1 MGKSYT
7 YKLDNTGGSEDKDGY
22 HNRSLDNLTK
32 ESMKIRPE
40 LGNRSVVQF
49 LKSKEDYD
57 GLQGLAEIAKPHLI
71 HITRPQKRDG
81 SNVTHSNPVTV
92 LNNKGPF
99 WSDIVKPSAEA
110 NSGSVLVRDYR
121 KHGIG

>member
-1 MGKSYT
+1 
-7 YKLDNTGGSEDKDGY
+7 
-22 HNRSLDNLTK
+22 
-32 ESMKIRPE
+32 MKIRPE

-92 LNNKGPF
+92 LKQQRP
-99 WSDIVKPSAEA
+99 I
-110 NSGSVLVRDYR
+110 LVWYS
-121 KHGIG
+121 